1 MRRMDADVQD
11 YIDSIAAEHR
21 PLFDRVHRLIMEAYP
36 EAGPTLSYGMPTYR
50 VGDRKVHVG
59 VWQHGVSIYGWDRER
74 GAGFTSRHPDFLSGK
89 ATIRLPTRQAADVTD
104 AELSELLRGSLD
116 A

>member
-1 MRRMDADVQD
+1 MDAEVRD
-11 YIDSIAAEHR
+11 YIDAIAAEHR
-21 PLFDRVHRLIMEAYP
+21 PLFDRVHRLILQAYP

-74 GAGFTSRHPDFLSGK
+74 GAGFTARHPDFLSGK
-89 ATIRLPTRQAADVTD
+89 ATIRLPSRKAADVTD
-104 AELSELLRGSLD
+104 AELSDLLRGSLD